1 MSWRGE
7 PMLRAGRREDGD
19 PGACLSR
26 RWGLAFVAV
35 SGVLVLTGCATSVG
49 GTAVGPVPG
58 AVPATERSSAPGFES
73 PAPGFD
79 STPTA
84 EPSPPSSGRGGGT
97 HTVSDLPV
105 PIEFSLPDGWESID
119 PSTLDTPGVAF
130 VAVNRDSSA
139 RFTSN
144 LTIYGEV
151 RDNDTTLTEIADEA
165 STDGS
170 GELGGA
176 PEVVHRKK
184 EGEGLVAAITQ
195 VVEFPAPE
203 GSGVER
209 LQQTQTLVQ
218 FPDSHGPDRRG
229 IIMFGATAAPDDP
242 SAMDVL
248 ERVID
253 TLREVER

>member
-1 MSWRGE
+1 
-7 PMLRAGRREDGD
+7 MLGAGRREDGD
-19 PGACLSR
+19 PGACPSR

-35 SGVLVLTGCATSVG
+35 PGVLVLTGCATSVG

-58 AVPATERSSAPGFES
+58 AVPATERSSAPAFEP
-73 PAPGFD
+73 PA
-79 STPTA
+79 PTA
-84 EPSPPSSGRGGGT
+84 EPTSSSSGRGGGT

-119 PSTLDTPGVAF
+119 PTTLDTPGVAF
-130 VAVNRDSSA
+130 VAVKRDSSA

-170 GELGGA
+170 GQLGGA

-209 LQQTQTLVQ
+209 LHQTQTLVQ
-218 FPDSHGPDRRG
+218 FPDSHGPNRRG
-229 IIMFGATAAPDDP
+229 IIMFAATAAPDDP

-248 ERVID
+248 GRVID
-253 TLREVER
+253 TLGEVER